1 MLHKER
7 LVILFLL
14 IMFGVFFVKCD
25 KDYNELLRVNDDLVE
40 TMELNSLEYSEI
52 VHSWEES
59 YDRLQRD
66 YAELLM
72 ENDRLSSELED
83 FELPEYDYTEAEVE
97 LLAMCVQCEAGV
109 KNVRAQKMITG
120 VILNRVKDSGY
131 PDTIEEVIYDNKNG
145 IQFSVAYDGS
155 MDEIE
160 EVSPQV
166 LSSVY
171 SVLVHGDDLP
181 EEVMYFY
188 SESLKEDNWVKSLEV
203 YDIVEGTV
211 FAHKKGE

>member
-25 KDYNELLRVNDDLVE
+25 KDYNELLEVNDDLVE
-40 TMELNSLEYSEI
+40 TIELNSLEYSEV

-59 YDRLQRD
+59 YDRLQED
-66 YAELLM
+66 YAELIV
-72 ENDRLSSELED
+72 ENDKLSSELED
-83 FELPEYDYTEAEVE
+83 FELPEYEYTEAEVE

-109 KNVRAQKMITG
+109 RNVRAQKMITG
-120 VILNRVKDSGY
+120 VILNRVKDSDY
-131 PDTIEEVIYDNKNG
+131 PDTIEEVIYDKENG
-145 IQFSVAYDGS
+145 IQFSVSYDGA

-171 SVLVHGDDLP
+171 SVLVHGSDLP

-203 YDIVEGTV
+203 YDTVEGTV
-211 FAHKKGE
+211 FAYKKGE